1 MFNRK
6 TRNDI
11 YYMKRSV
18 KLVLLAVAF
27 VAVGLGYY
35 FNKRYA
41 LEKRYAS
48 VPEKRHKNNILRIG
62 IIGDSWATG
71 ISLDTII
78 SDEFLRRGIKTEVIS
93 FGEPE
98 AKTKDIYDNL
108 YAGPGTPYSSSEIL
122 HHNLDYCII
131 LAGTSDAAGEMGA
144 KFYAYYSSLI
154 IGDLAKNNIE
164 PVFVTMPD
172 FGFKEV
178 TDSLGILKK
187 VRNEVSSL
195 IIDNGSTGNLDDYR
209 KQVSEVLKDTH
220 LQDSAIVV
228 PFNLVCDNYQKHKIL
243 YRNNSHLSTA
253 GKQKMGRIIVQYI
266 LNKINQG
273 NLHSPPAGIGAPNI
287 ASSKPLANIRRSGS

>member
-1 MFNRK
+1 M
-6 TRNDI
+6 
-11 YYMKRSV
+11 
-18 KLVLLAVAF
+18 LLAVAL
-27 VAVGLGYY
+27 VAMGLGYY

-41 LEKRYAS
+41 LEKRHAS
-48 VPEKRHKNNILRIG
+48 VPEKRYKNNVLRIG
-62 IIGDSWATG
+62 IIGDSWAAG

-78 SDEFLRRGIKTEVIS
+78 SNEFLRRGIKTEVIS

-108 YAGPGTPYSSSEIL
+108 YARPGTPYSSSEIL
-122 HHNLDYCII
+122 HHNFDYCII

-154 IGDLAKNNIE
+154 IGDLAKNNIV
-164 PVFVTMPD
+164 PVFVTMPN

-178 TDSLGILKK
+178 IDSLGILQKM
-187 VRNEVSSL
+187 RNAVSSL
-195 IIDNGSTGNLDDYR
+195 IIDNGSTKNLDDYR

-228 PFNLVCDNYQKHKIL
+228 PFNLACDNYQAHKIL

-253 GKQKMGRIIVQYI
+253 GKQKMGKIIVQYI
-266 LNKINQG
+266 FNKINQG
-273 NLHSPPAGIGAPNI
+273 NLHSRPTGAGVPNN
-287 ASSKPLANIRRSGS
+287 ASTSHSGS